1 MLLTSDLGRLS
12 RATGAAPTR
21 ERVGGMSETTGPVL
35 RARDVDVALG
45 GRRILMD
52 VDLTVNPG
60 EVVALL
66 GANGSG
72 KSTLVRAM
80 LGLVPVVKGEVLAFG
95 QPRAT
100 APWHRVGYVPQRTP
114 AVTGIPT
121 TAYEVVRAGMLSRH
135 RLRLG
140 SRAQTLAALDAVGLA
155 GLARRPVQE
164 MSGGQQQRVL
174 IARALVRE
182 PDLLI
187 LDEPTTGIDLG
198 TIETFVATIDRMQR
212 AGTAVLVVLH
222 ETEAFAALLD
232 RAVVLRHGRVVYDG
246 PPPPARAE
254 HAAPTHEHSHAH
266 PELILPYGV
275 LDLEVI
281 GGEE

>member
-1 MLLTSDLGRLS
+1 MT
-12 RATGAAPTR
+12 
-21 ERVGGMSETTGPVL
+21 ETTAPVL
-35 RARDVDVALG
+35 RARDIDVALG
-45 GRRILMD
+45 GRPILMD
-52 VDLTVNPG
+52 VDLTVAVG

-72 KSTLVRAM
+72 KSTLVRAA
-80 LGLVPVVKGEVLAFG
+80 LGLVPLTKGEVLTFG
-95 QPRAT
+95 HPRAS
-100 APWHRVGYVPQRTP
+100 APWHRVGYVPQRVP
-114 AVTGIPT
+114 AVTGVPT
-121 TAYEVVRAGMLSRH
+121 TAYEVVRAGLLSRH
-135 RLRLG
+135 RLRVS
-140 SRAQTLAALDAVGLA
+140 SRAQALAALDAMGMSGLA
-155 GLARRPVQE
+155 NRPVQE

-182 PDLLI
+182 PDLMI

-198 TIETFVATIDRMQR
+198 TIETFVATIDRMRQ
-212 AGTAVLVVLH
+212 AGTAVVVVLH

-254 HAAPTHEHSHAH
+254 HAGPTHEHAH
-266 PELILPYGV
+266 PHPDPAQPQGV

-281 GGEE
+281 GGEG